1 MSAPLKW
8 KLTLGFLLVFLAGAA
23 VGFLI
28 GGWDER
34 PFHFGARQGSLAQR
48 MAERFRNELDL
59 TPEQSAK
66 ITTII
71 EKNAAKLETIRLET
85 GRRVRETFAQTH
97 EQISPLLTPDQR
109 KKLAAMEE
117 RHRLRRERHR
127 GFEPPP
133 PPPDQSSPSP

>member
-34 PFHFGARQGSLAQR
+34 PFHFGARRGPLAQR
-48 MAERFRNELDL
+48 MAERFRNELEL

-66 ITTII
+66 ITPII
-71 EKNAAKLETIRLET
+71 ERNAAKLESIRLET
-85 GRRVRETFAQTH
+85 GRHVREIFSQTH
-97 EQISPLLTPDQR
+97 EQISPLLSPDQQ

-117 RHRLRRERHR
+117 RHRQRRERHR
-127 GFEPPP
+127 RFEPPP
-133 PPPDQSSPSP
+133 PPPDHSAPAP